1 VALHKHRGVAGVV
14 EAAEDL
20 LGAVPGI
27 EIVELNVPAI
37 RLQSATCATLPAYK
51 REVQL
56 KELEAAAAASVD
68 ALVTVYHSDHRELC
82 AHEGDWPF
90 RIVNVLEIVGD
101 SMGFRQDDRY
111 KHLKV
116 MQDADAIVM
125 DAADLIAQHGIDA
138 DMARRVVLQGML
150 GDRPL
155 PLKRAAAQSFGQVV
169 PS

>member
-1 VALHKHRGVAGVV
+1 M
-14 EAAEDL
+14 

-27 EIVELNVPAI
+27 EIVELDVPAI
-37 RLQSATCATLPAYK
+37 RLQSATCATLPPYK

-101 SMGFRQDDRY
+101 TMGFRQDDRY